1 MQANIH
7 AHVQT
12 KMAYPGSEIFQ
23 ELFKYWQSF
32 DWRFVELMNQYYVV
46 WVRNIL
52 KCYNYQTYQ
61 RNQQQTGFIIADS
74 SDFPIAQ
81 CSRISLFVHFTFIN
95 IFIFIDKTQT
105 MQ

>member
-1 MQANIH
+1 
-7 AHVQT
+7 
-12 KMAYPGSEIFQ
+12 
-23 ELFKYWQSF
+23 
-32 DWRFVELMNQYYVV
+32 MNQYYVV

-81 CSRISLFVHFTFIN
+81 CSRISLFVHFIVIN

-105 MQ
+105 MHKEINKSGNIVQKWECLYKDFLKILGLYVWSVWVYI